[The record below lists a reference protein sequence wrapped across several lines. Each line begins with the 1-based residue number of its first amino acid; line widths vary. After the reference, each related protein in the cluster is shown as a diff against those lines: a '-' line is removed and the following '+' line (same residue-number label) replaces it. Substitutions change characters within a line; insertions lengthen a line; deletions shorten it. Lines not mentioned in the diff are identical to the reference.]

1 VVTTGRVGRAGCAVN
16 RQPSAVAVDRRPSL
30 PPRFL
35 ALGNRR
41 RTDEG
46 RERLVP
52 RVLVVDVGVVAPDD
66 VVRFESLDT
75 IRFLTV
81 LAETSHGEAT
91 SFEDACRASR
101 WSA

>member
-1 VVTTGRVGRAGCAVN
+1 V
-16 RQPSAVAVDRRPSL
+16 PSTVSRPLSPSIDVRRCRRGSS
-30 PPRFL
+30 RS
-35 ALGNRR
+35 GRR

-66 VVRFESLDT
+66 VVRFEPLDT

>member
-1 VVTTGRVGRAGCAVN
+1 
-16 RQPSAVAVDRRPSL
+16 
-30 PPRFL
+30 
-35 ALGNRR
+35 
-41 RTDEG
+41 
-46 RERLVP
+46 
-52 RVLVVDVGVVAPDD
+52 VVAPDD
-66 VVRFESLDT
+66 VVRFEPLDT

>member
-1 VVTTGRVGRAGCAVN
+1 VPSTVSRPLSPSTESVAAAAVPRARESAPYGRG
-16 RQPSAVAVDRRPSL
+16 
-30 PPRFL
+30 
-35 ALGNRR
+35 
-41 RTDEG
+41 T
-46 RERLVP
+46 ERLVP

-66 VVRFESLDT
+66 VVRFEPLDT